1 MERKESFPKIDEN
14 EVMLKTLNNI
24 QQQIDM
30 MKAIVSHTH
39 RTDDQG
45 LQAFSMAA
53 LGNLSDHYELSHL
66 NKMQKGELVNLLA
79 SKIAENSNQKIQNNI
94 QTEVEKKKHK
104 LSVDIIPNKMEIFRI
119 VFTGGPCAG
128 KTTAITKV
136 AEQLREK
143 GYTVFTVPEAAT
155 MIFQSGGQLNFD
167 KFNDEMIKKFQYYL
181 LMLQMTIEDALQ
193 GIACN
198 SGGRNI
204 VLLCDRGTM
213 DGRAY
218 MSKKN
223 WEELLSENDLSMH
236 KIRDA
241 RYDLIVHISSAAN
254 GAEDFYNLSNNKARS
269 EHLDLA
275 RDLDKK
281 LEEAWIDH
289 PNFVQINN
297 NFGSF
302 EEKINSIIMTVFK
315 FLTIPVS
322 INFYKKYLVA
332 NPDEKLV
339 TILENCDEIKVHKF
353 SITDIIFY
361 KDDNNTEL
369 SYFRKRVNLLESPRR
384 HDLHQVRQN
393 RKRGAYS

>member
-1 MERKESFPKIDEN
+1 MEQKESFPKIDEN
-14 EVMLKTLNNI
+14 DV
-24 QQQIDM
+24 M
-30 MKAIVSHTH
+30 MKALNNMQQQMDMIKAIL
-39 RTDDQG
+39 
-45 LQAFSMAA
+45 LQTAIKEENGPNAFSMNAVT
-53 LGNLSDHYELSHL
+53 NLSEPIEISHL
-66 NKMQKGELVNLLA
+66 NQMPKNDLVNLLA
-79 SKIAENSNQKIQNNI
+79 TKIAESNNQKIQSTI
-94 QTEVEKKKHK
+94 QIEVEKKKHK
-104 LSVDIIPNKMEIFRI
+104 LSVDIIPNKMEVFRI
-119 VFTGGPCAG
+119 VITGGPCAG

-155 MIFQSGGQLNFD
+155 MIFQSGGQLNFE
-167 KFNDEMIKKFQYYL
+167 KFNDEMVKKFQYYL
-181 LMLQMTIEDALQ
+181 LMIQMTIEDALQ

-198 SGGRNI
+198 TGGQNI

-223 WEELLSENDLSMH
+223 WEELLSENELSLH
-236 KIRDA
+236 KIRDS
-241 RYDLIVHISSAAN
+241 RYDLVIHISSAAN
-254 GAEDFYNLSNNKARS
+254 GAEDFYSLSNNKARS

-281 LEEAWIDH
+281 LEEAWIHH

-297 NFGSF
+297 SFKSF
-302 EEKINSIIMTVFK
+302 EEKINSIVMTVFK

-332 NPDEKLV
+332 NPNEKLV
-339 TILENCDEIKVHKF
+339 QILEETNNFKVHKF

-361 KDDNNTEL
+361 KGEKNTEL
-369 SYFRKRVNLLESPRR
+369 TYFRKRV
-384 HDLHQVRQN
+384 
-393 RKRGAYS
+393 G

>member
-1 MERKESFPKIDEN
+1 MERKESLPKIDEN
-14 EVMLKTLNNI
+14 EVMLKALSNI
-24 QQQIDM
+24 QQQMDM
-30 MKAIVSHTH
+30 MKAILSQHT
-39 RTDDQG
+39 TKSDLD
-45 LQAFSMAA
+45 LQALSLAA
-53 LGNLSDHYELSHL
+53 VGNLNENFELSHL
-66 NKMQKGELVNLLA
+66 NKMPKDDLVNLLA
-79 SKIAENSNQKIQNNI
+79 TKIAENNNQKIQNII
-94 QTEVEKKKHK
+94 QTEVEKKKHR
-104 LSVDIIPNKMEIFRI
+104 LSVDIIPNKMEVYRI
-119 VFTGGPCAG
+119 VMTGGPCAG

-155 MIFQSGGQLNFD
+155 MIFQSGGQLNFE

-181 LMLQMTIEDALQ
+181 LMIQMTIEDALQ

-198 SGGRNI
+198 SGGQNI

-223 WEELLSENDLSMH
+223 WEELINENDLSMH
-236 KIRDA
+236 KIRDS
-241 RYDLIVHISSAAN
+241 RYDLVIHISSAAN

-297 NFGSF
+297 NFTSF
-302 EEKINSIIMTVFK
+302 EDKINSIIMTVYK

-332 NPDEKLV
+332 NPNEKLLQ
-339 TILENCDEIKVHKF
+339 ILEDIDEIKVHKF

-361 KDDNNTEL
+361 KGDNNTEL
-369 SYFRKRVNLLESPRR
+369 TYFRKRVS
-384 HDLHQVRQN
+384 
-393 RKRGAYS
+393 